1 MYSIS
6 NKADW
11 FNATLQSPLVV
22 RFKGDEWLQGEHASY
37 LADALVHAGIARVG
51 DMVLPTPG
59 ATFRA
64 SAQAEEHGFGHLAA
78 TLGAFGLPGYC
89 SARSKEVRLNPP
101 LWLPGSPLLL
111 WFLLLTL
118 LCLSWLI
125 LCLLLLWGCN
135 QQASLHM

>member
-1 MYSIS
+1 MNGSKGS
-6 NKADW
+6 MP
-11 FNATLQSPLVV
+11 AT
-22 RFKGDEWLQGEHASY
+22 WLTR
-37 LADALVHAGIARVG
+37 LVHAGIARVG

-59 ATFRA
+59 ATFKA
-64 SAQAEEHGFGHLAA
+64 SAQAEEHGFGHLAV
-78 TLGAFGLPGYC
+78 TLGAFGLPGFC

-118 LCLSWLI
+118 LCLSWL
-125 LCLLLLWGCN
+125 LLYLLLLWDRN